1 MILKSKKKTVFCMI
15 YAFIGDERNNIYS
28 KNDKIKIIL
37 KKGNAIESLIYGWEG
52 KTNADESLQSLSHR
66 Q

>member
-1 MILKSKKKTVFCMI
+1 MIGIRHYSLEKKQ
-15 YAFIGDERNNIYS
+15 
-28 KNDKIKIIL
+28 
-37 KKGNAIESLIYGWEG
+37 IYGWEG